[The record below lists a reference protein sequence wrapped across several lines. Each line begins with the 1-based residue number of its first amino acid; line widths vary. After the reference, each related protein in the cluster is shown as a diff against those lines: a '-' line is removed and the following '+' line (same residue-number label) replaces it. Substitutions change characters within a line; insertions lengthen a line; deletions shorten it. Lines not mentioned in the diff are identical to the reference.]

1 MTQYSNGL
9 LINLCEPLRPVKYG
23 LCRPMTVLALRSRP
37 DAPLGP
43 AAVDVRV
50 ARVEVFEDM
59 TSCEAPWRRLEAIP
73 GLATPYQRYDFL

>member
-1 MTQYSNGL
+1 
-9 LINLCEPLRPVKYG
+9 
-23 LCRPMTVLALRSRP
+23 MTVLALRSRP